1 MILFSF
7 LILSL
12 LSLKNCNVDFKNKL
26 LSFATQDTNNEG
38 NSADLVDKMRK
49 SLINLISDS
58 LMISLDR
65 AINDTKDPEEI
76 SELEECKSNYQIF
89 NISNNNTEKS
99 RLYYIYLLYYESFKS
114 KNDLGK
120 YTDCVEIQPLDIKYR
135 EYTLEER
142 KQLTEES
149 TYYVFKVTEKNNKS
163 FYNITY
169 KDNEYVFGLCFRK
182 GCSERAFKK
191 LFIKINEIGKF
202 FSNLTE
208 DDFSVYDVKLGKNIP
223 KFWLIPI
230 SIIFLI
236 IFLNPLNFALK
247 FCHINRKNK
256 LIEFLDC
263 FDFNI
268 NSKEIL
274 RKDKFEDSSNLN
286 LLKGIRGITLLFIVI
301 SCCFIYI
308 YHLPTK
314 VLNLIY
320 ISNVINSYYFVLF
333 YYGARFGK
341 KILYALSGVELV
353 CKMFHYLDES
363 LKNRNFD
370 ILKKNKSF
378 FGSSKTI
385 VKEFT
390 INEEE
395 EKEEEE
401 IIKMEN
407 LKGDKSINDLNV
419 NDDDDNEEE
428 ENNYLKNQYLKKKT
442 NTVSESINN
451 EEDDEEKNRSR
462 YSSFSS
468 QDLKNIEND
477 DSKSHIDIDYYEKK
491 RKNFS
496 NIALIFW
503 FIKQFYKYF
512 LFVVI
517 VLFFKFG
524 TILAFYF
531 SSSYHPISI
540 LYFQNYLDS
549 FTSLNILSNIFCFAP
564 FSDKTFN
571 WIDPFELIYNE
582 ITFFIIG
589 SLLIYVCY
597 KFCIRLDIIILISS
611 FLLLS
616 LKIILGIFI
625 FIENEYYPSM
635 FYQNEGSNPK
645 YNYFSSNQLMNLHIF
660 LLGMFVGEI
669 HYCIYYEESKD
680 SNKKYLI
687 IPQKFA
693 SFFNQLFLKQNFF
706 RIIITNLFL
715 LILFAS
721 YVAIVFVYE
730 LMIQHYVDHED
741 IYTFFKE
748 KLFNIICLFDSDA
761 AVILF
766 LFLLMMLFFNRDNI
780 FSKFLEHKYW
790 RILSMPYWSNL
801 LFLHISTSYIF
812 YYSEIRV
819 KLIITTVIFISFQ
832 IQILLTLI
840 SCIFFILVEM
850 PLKNITKLLLSE

>member
-1 MILFSF
+1 MILFYS

-12 LSLKNCNVDFKNKL
+12 LSLKNCNFDFKNEL
-26 LSFATQDTNNEG
+26 LSFADDSSDDA
-38 NSADLVDKMRK
+38 NSSVLVERMRK
-49 SLINLISDS
+49 SLVNLISDS

-65 AINDTKDPEEI
+65 ALNETNDPEEI
-76 SELEECKSNYQIF
+76 NELEECKANYQIF
-89 NISNNNTEKS
+89 NISNKETEKL

-149 TYYVFKVTEKNNKS
+149 TYYLFKIIEKSDKS
-163 FYNITY
+163 FYDITY
-169 KDNEYVFGLCFRK
+169 KNNEYVFGLCFKR

-191 LFIKINEIGKF
+191 LFIKMNEIGKF
-202 FSNLTE
+202 FNNLTE
-208 DDFSVYDVKLGKNIP
+208 NDFKVYDVKLGKEIP

-236 IFLNPLNFALK
+236 ILLNPLNYALK
-247 FCHINRKNK
+247 FCHINDKKK
-256 LIEFLDC
+256 LIAFLNC

-274 RKDKFEDSSNLN
+274 TKDKSEDSSNLN
-286 LLKGIRGITLLFIVI
+286 LLKGIRGITLIFIIV
-301 SCCFIYI
+301 SCSFIYI

-314 VLNLIY
+314 VLNAIY
-320 ISNVINSYYFVLF
+320 ISNVINSYYFILI

-353 CKMFHYLDES
+353 CKMLHYLDES
-363 LKNRNFD
+363 LKNKNFD
-370 ILKKNKSF
+370 IFRKNKSF
-378 FGSSKTI
+378 FKSSKKI
-385 VKEFT
+385 LADSSE
-390 INEEE
+390 NEEEE
-395 EKEEEE
+395 EKEEV
-401 IIKMEN
+401 EN
-407 LKGDKSINDLNV
+407 DINEKSINLPNI
-419 NDDDDNEEE
+419 NDNNEEE
-428 ENNYLKNQYLKKKT
+428 ENDYFKKSLIKM
-442 NTVSESINN
+442 NTVSDDKSSN
-451 EEDDEEKNRSR
+451 EDEEENNRSR

-468 QDLKNIEND
+468 QNFENID
-477 DSKSHIDIDYYEKK
+477 VKSRVDKDYYEKN
-491 RKNFS
+491 RLNFS
-496 NIALIFW
+496 NKALIFW
-503 FIKQFYKYF
+503 FMKQ
-512 LFVVI
+512 L
-517 VLFFKFG
+517 
-524 TILAFYF
+524 
-531 SSSYHPISI
+531 
-540 LYFQNYLDS
+540 N
-549 FTSLNILSNIFCFAP
+549 LNIISNIFCFAP

-571 WIDPFELIYNE
+571 WIDPFDLIYNE

-597 KFCIRLDIIILISS
+597 KFCFRLDIIILILS
-611 FLLLS
+611 FLLLG

-625 FIENEYYPSM
+625 FIEDEYYPSM

-645 YNYFSSNQLMNLHIF
+645 YSYFSSNQLMNLHIF

-687 IPQKFA
+687 LPKKFA
-693 SFFNQLFLKQNFF
+693 AFFKQLFIKQNFC

-715 LILFAS
+715 LILFVC
-721 YVAIVFVYE
+721 YVALVFIYE
-730 LMIQHYVDHED
+730 LMIQNYIDTSD
-741 IYTFFKE
+741 NYTFFKE
-748 KLFNIICLFDSDA
+748 KIFNIICLFDSDV

-801 LFLHISTSYIF
+801 LFIHISTSYIF

-819 KLIITTVIFISFQ
+819 KLIISAVIFISFQ

-850 PLKNITKLLLSE
+850 PLKNITKLILSE

>member
-1 MILFSF
+1 MILFYS

-12 LSLKNCNVDFKNKL
+12 LSLKNCNFDFKNEL
-26 LSFATQDTNNEG
+26 LSFADDSSDDA
-38 NSADLVDKMRK
+38 NSSVLVERMRK
-49 SLINLISDS
+49 SLVNLISDS

-65 AINDTKDPEEI
+65 ALNETNDPEEI
-76 SELEECKSNYQIF
+76 NELEDCKANYQIF
-89 NISNNNTEKS
+89 NISNKETEKL

-149 TYYVFKVTEKNNKS
+149 TYYVFKIIEKSDKS
-163 FYNITY
+163 FYDITY
-169 KDNEYVFGLCFRK
+169 KNNEYVFGLCFKR

-191 LFIKINEIGKF
+191 LFIKMNEIGKF
-202 FSNLTE
+202 FNNLTE
-208 DDFSVYDVKLGKNIP
+208 NDFKVYDVKLGKEIP

-230 SIIFLI
+230 SIIILI
-236 IFLNPLNFALK
+236 ILLNPLNYALK
-247 FCHINRKNK
+247 FCHINDKKK
-256 LIEFLDC
+256 LIAFLNC

-274 RKDKFEDSSNLN
+274 TKDKSEDSSNLN
-286 LLKGIRGITLLFIVI
+286 LLKGIRGITLIFIIV
-301 SCCFIYI
+301 SCSFIYI

-314 VLNLIY
+314 VLNAIY
-320 ISNVINSYYFVLF
+320 ISNVINSYYFILI

-353 CKMFHYLDES
+353 CKMLHYLDES
-363 LKNRNFD
+363 LKNKNFN
-370 ILKKNKSF
+370 IFRRNKSF
-378 FGSSKTI
+378 FKSSKKI
-385 VKEFT
+385 LADSSE
-390 INEEE
+390 NEEEE

-401 IIKMEN
+401 VEN
-407 LKGDKSINDLNV
+407 DINEKSINLPNI
-419 NDDDDNEEE
+419 NDNNEEE
-428 ENNYLKNQYLKKKT
+428 ENDYFKKSLTKM
-442 NTVSESINN
+442 NTVNDDKSSN
-451 EEDDEEKNRSR
+451 EDEEENNRSR

-468 QDLKNIEND
+468 QNFENRD
-477 DSKSHIDIDYYEKK
+477 VESRVDKDYYEKN
-491 RKNFS
+491 RLNFS
-496 NIALIFW
+496 NKALIFW
-503 FIKQFYKYF
+503 FMKQLYKYF
-512 LFVVI
+512 LFVII
-517 VLFFKFG
+517 VVFFKYG
-524 TILAFYF
+524 TICAFY
-531 SSSYHPISI
+531 SSTNYHPISI

-549 FTSLNILSNIFCFAP
+549 FTNLNIISNIFCFAP

-571 WIDPFELIYNE
+571 WIDPFDLVYNE

-597 KFCIRLDIIILISS
+597 KFCFRLDIIILILS
-611 FLLLS
+611 FLLLG

-625 FIENEYYPSM
+625 FIEDEYYPSM

-645 YNYFSSNQLMNLHIF
+645 YSYFSSNQLMNLHIF

-687 IPQKFA
+687 LPKKFA
-693 SFFNQLFLKQNFF
+693 AFFKQLFIKQNFC

-715 LILFAS
+715 LILFVC
-721 YVAIVFVYE
+721 YVALVFIYE
-730 LMIQHYVDHED
+730 LMIQNYIDTSD
-741 IYTFFKE
+741 NYTFFKE
-748 KLFNIICLFDSDA
+748 KIFNIICLFDSDV

-801 LFLHISTSYIF
+801 LFIHISTSYIF

-819 KLIITTVIFISFQ
+819 KLIISAVIFISFQ

-850 PLKNITKLLLSE
+850 PLKNITKLILSE